1 MLYYM
6 TNASDQDQGGETK
19 PSGRLA
25 DLVRVQDTSEKG
37 PGFNPTIL
45 IPIAILA
52 GLFVWLNFWRIHS
65 LVLNGWLNDPNWSHG
80 FIIPI
85 FSLFL
90 IYNRRDDL
98 LTVEARPCVWA
109 LPLLILSL
117 LGQILC
123 VHPIHNVWL
132 GELSMVASLF
142 FLVLYL
148 SGPGV
153 IRVTW
158 LPILYLA
165 LAMPIPGYLY
175 TKISVPLQELAAQ
188 GSALILQICGKS
200 IDVTASHLKI
210 ISESGQT
217 RELTVAEACSGMRSL
232 MAYVAL
238 GVAWAYLEER
248 PAWQR
253 VILVLAVIPV
263 AVLCNVLRVTITSTA
278 YVYDHPELGQKFMH
292 TFTGLLMLIPALL
305 MFLLL
310 SWLLKH
316 LFIEHDE
323 HDEDDQT
330 DTRSSVREAEA

>member
-1 MLYYM
+1 M
-6 TNASDQDQGGETK
+6 TNASDQAQGGETK

-25 DLVRVQDTSEKG
+25 DLVRVQDTSEEG
-37 PGFNPTIL
+37 SSFNPATL

-52 GLFVWLNFWRIHS
+52 GFFVWLNFWRIHE
-65 LVLNGWLNDPNWSHG
+65 LVRNGWLNDPNWSHG
-80 FIIPI
+80 FIIPV

-90 IYNRRDDL
+90 IYNRREEL
-98 LTVEARPCVWA
+98 LSVEARPCVWA

-117 LGQILC
+117 LAQILC

-132 GELSMVASLF
+132 GQLSMVASLF

-148 SGPGV
+148 RGPGV

-165 LAMPIPGYLY
+165 LAMPIPGFLY

-188 GSALILQICGKS
+188 GSAMILQICGVK
-200 IDVTASHLKI
+200 IDVTASHLSI
-210 ISESGQT
+210 ISRSHQI

-248 PAWQR
+248 PVWQR
-253 VILVLAVIPV
+253 VILVIAIVPV
-263 AVLCNVLRVTITSTA
+263 AVFCNVLRVTITSTA
-278 YVYDHPELGQKFMH
+278 YVFDRPELGQKFMH

-316 LFIEHDE
+316 LFVEHD
-323 HDEDDQT
+323 DEDDQA
-330 DTRSSVREAEA
+330 DTATSIREAKA